1 MIVNGD
7 QPAMFSRAEPV
18 RPLWVVLFVM
28 LIMAATGVLK
38 LTLTFLL
45 LTFGSILFGVFLHGL
60 GKWLSELTGWS
71 YRTASIV
78 VLLTLL
84 VTIFGGAYLMGARVV
99 DQLSTLWSQIETSFA
114 KLEEWVSGY
123 EWAREYIPKKDQMKD
138 MVQNEKMA
146 SWLASGASR
155 IGSTMGQFGTI
166 IGGGILMFVVGAYL
180 ALESKIYRD
189 GMVKLLPKER
199 RAKGGEVI
207 SRLNETLTN
216 WIRGQLISMSIIGV
230 STMIGLWLMGV
241 PMAITLGV
249 IAALCTFIPNVG
261 PFLAAI
267 PQSLVAV
274 QLGGMAVVYVIIF
287 NVALQTFESYL
298 ITPVVQKQQA
308 NLPPAMTIMFQLLMT
323 LYFGILGGLLGA
335 PLLAVLIVL
344 VQALYVEELEKEPD
358 TGVVM
363 NV

>member
-1 MIVNGD
+1 
-7 QPAMFSRAEPV
+7 MFSRTDSV
-18 RPLWVVLFVM
+18 RLLWVVLFIM
-28 LIMAATGVLK
+28 LIMAAAGVLK
-38 LTLTFLL
+38 LTLVFLL
-45 LTFGSILFGVFLHGL
+45 LIFGSILFAVFLHGL
-60 GKWLSELTGWS
+60 GKWLSDWTGWPYQATS
-71 YRTASIV
+71 TI

-84 VTIFGGAYLMGARVV
+84 VAIFGGGYLMGSRVI
-99 DQLSTLWSQIETSFA
+99 DQLSTLWSQFEASFA
-114 KLEEWVSGY
+114 KLEEWISGY
-123 EWAREYIPKKDQMKD
+123 EWAQEYIPKKEEMKD
-138 MVQNEKMA
+138 MVQTEKMA
-146 SWLASGASR
+146 NWLASGASQ
-155 IGSTMGQFGTI
+155 IGSTVGQLGTV
-166 IGGGILMFVVGAYL
+166 IGGGVLMFVVGAYL
-180 ALESKIYRD
+180 ALESNIYRK
-189 GMVKLLPKER
+189 GMVKLLPPQR

-216 WIRGQLISMSIIGV
+216 WIRGQLISMAIIGI

-287 NVALQTFESYL
+287 NIALQSFESYL

-335 PLLAVLIVL
+335 PMLAVLIVL
-344 VQALYVEELEKEPD
+344 TQALYVEELEKKPD
-358 TGVVM
+358 SGVIA
-363 NV
+363 NA